1 MHISCHSTRL
11 LLSLLLIVLLTTNTT
26 LGIPLPIAHLP
37 LYNHHHAHLC
47 TTLPSG
53 RSPAVSVNPYHRVT
67 VPPSR
72 IWYNSLGT
80 HSNPSNPS
88 NPHNPSRPAHSGTP
102 GIPSNPASDPSHPVN
117 PPSPAQL
124 TIAFHNPTRYLS
136 SPSYAFLSG
145 VKALLRKAQSENRLL
160 GEIPEDLLFQLRNGL
175 YPKIP
180 TSSTTTGTETNTPT
194 HGPDTDTDALPDLLL
209 TTKSTFVVKGGS
221 CPFHGCAGYI
231 YPAGVSELWNGGCLL
246 TSIDEEGMH
255 GVLRDG
261 MRNFGFAK
269 GALGKMGVPVVPV
282 ERDGVHVDVGD
293 RVGVGTSQAESHT
306 TAAAQRHPPNQPNPL
321 DRSNSG
327 PEPASSQ
334 PAHDAHTATSST
346 KPDQH
351 TQLAT
356 DNVYKNVEDSLEDH
370 SNLLEVSPA
379 IQDVYHRDQPTP
391 PSHYWWHPCLLV
403 QTQSEIG
410 KSTYRKRTF
419 NRHPKF
425 ISGSKLT
432 GDSEEGGSYIE
443 LFANGRVAVEGRRP
457 RNRPVD
463 REPLLSSLES
473 RFTATGFYSGELT
486 GLTE

>member
-1 MHISCHSTRL
+1 MTPKRTQPLTASWINPLFPSPKAIFCRSKVTCLGLNVARNTSDSRLPSTSNHFIERLNAATLTDIFDLKFPPIPSIPIFFLVRATTTYSLSPSPVFMMHIFHHSTRRP
-11 LLSLLLIVLLTTNTT
+11 LLSFLLIVLLTTNTT
-26 LGIPLPIAHLP
+26 LGIPVPIAHLP

-67 VPPSR
+67 IPPSR

-80 HSNPSNPS
+80 HFNPSNPS
-88 NPHNPSRPAHSGTP
+88 NPHNPSSPAHSDTP
-102 GIPSNPASDPSHPVN
+102 GIPSNPADPSHPVN
-117 PPSPAQL
+117 PVNPVNPPNPAQL

-269 GALGKMGVPVVPV
+269 GALGRMGVPVVPV
-282 ERDGVHVDVGD
+282 ERDGVHVDVDD
-293 RVGVGTSQAESHT
+293 RVGGGTSQAESHT

-356 DNVYKNVEDSLEDH
+356 DS
-370 SNLLEVSPA
+370 
-379 IQDVYHRDQPTP
+379 DQ
-391 PSHYWWHPCLLV
+391 
-403 QTQSEIG
+403 
-410 KSTYRKRTF
+410 
-419 NRHPKF
+419 
-425 ISGSKLT
+425 
-432 GDSEEGGSYIE
+432 
-443 LFANGRVAVEGRRP
+443 
-457 RNRPVD
+457 
-463 REPLLSSLES
+463 
-473 RFTATGFYSGELT
+473 
-486 GLTE
+486 

>member
-1 MHISCHSTRL
+1 MNISHPTIQLVFL
-11 LLSLLLIVLLTTNTT
+11 LLVVLLAINTT

-37 LYNHHHAHLC
+37 LYNHHHAHIC
-47 TTLPSG
+47 TALPSG
-53 RSPAVSVNPYHRVT
+53 RSPAVSVDPYHRVT

-72 IWYNSLGT
+72 IWYNSPGT
-80 HSNPSNPS
+80 HFNPSNPS
-88 NPHNPSRPAHSGTP
+88 NPHNPSSPAHSGTP
-102 GIPSNPASDPSHPVN
+102 GIPSNPADPSHPVN
-117 PPSPAQL
+117 PVNPPSPVQL
-124 TIAFHNPTRYLS
+124 TIAFHNPSRYLS
-136 SPSYAFLSG
+136 SLSYAFLSG
-145 VKALLRKAQSENRLL
+145 AEALLRGVQSDNRLL

-180 TSSTTTGTETNTPT
+180 TSSTTTGTETDTPT

-269 GALGKMGVPVVPV
+269 GALGRMGVPVVPV

-293 RVGVGTSQAESHT
+293 RSLPPLVQ
-306 TAAAQRHPPNQPNPL
+306 PNQPNPL

-356 DNVYKNVEDSLEDH
+356 DS
-370 SNLLEVSPA
+370 
-379 IQDVYHRDQPTP
+379 DQ
-391 PSHYWWHPCLLV
+391 
-403 QTQSEIG
+403 
-410 KSTYRKRTF
+410 
-419 NRHPKF
+419 
-425 ISGSKLT
+425 
-432 GDSEEGGSYIE
+432 
-443 LFANGRVAVEGRRP
+443 
-457 RNRPVD
+457 
-463 REPLLSSLES
+463 
-473 RFTATGFYSGELT
+473 
-486 GLTE
+486 